1 MRGSPLIRFLIL
13 AIALVVTG
21 LGLIRVTSAR
31 GTRPSI
37 DSPTVLT
44 EPIPEKQIPF
54 SLILSAPAE
63 EIEINTG
70 KLIHPP
76 ASESPISG
84 TVLLDPGNPR
94 ISLKVR
100 WKHPPAAGEHR
111 FAKLTLEAEAQET
124 FTHVFDAA
132 GDIDDLIEL
141 PFPANP

>member
-1 MRGSPLIRFLIL
+1 MRGSPLIRFSIL
-13 AIALVVTG
+13 AMALVVTG
-21 LGLIRVTSAR
+21 LGLMRVTSAR
-31 GTRPSI
+31 STRPST
-37 DSPTVLT
+37 DLPAVLIEST
-44 EPIPEKQIPF
+44 PEKKVPF

-70 KLIHPP
+70 EPIHPP
-76 ASESPISG
+76 ASESSISG

-100 WKHPPAAGEHR
+100 WKHAPANGEHR

-124 FTHVFDAA
+124 FTHVFDAT

-141 PFPANP
+141 PFPTTP